1 MPTSSP
7 LLKHYSRP
15 QTENN
20 PAERV
25 SSSKRPTS
33 VATDPQV
40 SSYHRQTQEPNDGI
54 VQSDDD
60 GRGQPDNE
68 GQEQPDYDGQ
78 GQSDDGG
85 QGQSDLKDNGQSN
98 AVINN
103 DNDKQVDD
111 GTLSYYVRPP
121 QIKTVVLPLTGTIL
135 YLLLIY

>member
-15 QTENN
+15 QTESN

-25 SSSKRPTS
+25 SSSRRPTS
-33 VATDPQV
+33 IATDPQV

-54 VQSDDD
+54 VQSDDE

-68 GQEQPDYDGQ
+68 SQEQP
-78 GQSDDGG
+78 DDGG